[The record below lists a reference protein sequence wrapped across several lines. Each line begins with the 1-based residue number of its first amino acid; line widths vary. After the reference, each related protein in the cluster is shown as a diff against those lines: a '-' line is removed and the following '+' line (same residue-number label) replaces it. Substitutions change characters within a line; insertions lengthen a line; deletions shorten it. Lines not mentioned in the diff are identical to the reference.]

1 MPEATYL
8 APAKINLFLHITS
21 KRADG
26 YHNLQTIF
34 QLLDF
39 SDEITFSVRNDGEI
53 NRIYGN
59 ETIPLDKDLI
69 LHSANTLKQYSK
81 TVSGVDIRVIKKIPT
96 GAGLGGGSSNAATV
110 LIALNNLWN
119 LILKSELL
127 IVLPFTFFRCDT
139 DE

>member
-34 QLLDF
+34 QLLDYG
-39 SDEITFSVRNDGEI
+39 DEIIFRLRGDGEI

-59 ETIPLDKDLI
+59 EEIPPDKDLI
-69 LHSANTLKQYSK
+69 LHSANTLKKY
-81 TVSGVDIRVIKKIPT
+81 T
-96 GAGLGGGSSNAATV
+96 
-110 LIALNNLWN
+110 
-119 LILKSELL
+119 
-127 IVLPFTFFRCDT
+127 
-139 DE
+139 